1 MNHILWAPNAT
12 DPGPD
17 HELDCQILEPKE
29 KYGFLLKLEGI
40 ENLPPSVSLESGKTV
55 LTIPHAQVTDTSIV
69 ILNTA
74 VASSTSIE
82 SFVSSSNKDNVFQNA
97 HTRKL
102 QSVDRRKVL
111 VVRVETS
118 EASTRSDATTLSDEI
133 FGTGGDQVN
142 LKSQYNA
149 CSFGKQI
156 FEPAEVVNATGGVYT
171 VNVPWR
177 SSVDGADG
185 FQNLITAELNSKLG
199 GIPDAG
205 SGQPLANGAFDHVM
219 YCIPQGTRYRSRL
232 SWSAYGYLGGWL
244 TVYNDRNCNYPSIQI
259 HEFGHNLGLVHS
271 GTFCFVSCVVLLL
284 NVVSLTT
291 SDVPNL
297 QDRIVLMY
305 TATNLDIWDIP
316 I

>member
-1 MNHILWAPNAT
+1 MNHILWAPSAT

-29 KYGFLLKLEGI
+29 KYGFILKLEGI

-55 LTIPHAQVTDTSIV
+55 LTIPHAQVTDASIV

-82 SFVSSSNKDNVFQNA
+82 SFASSSNKDNVFQNA
-97 HTRKL
+97 NTRKL

-111 VVRVETS
+111 VVRVETTTANK
-118 EASTRSDATTLSDEI
+118 ASTTSDETTLSDEI
-133 FGTGGDQVN
+133 FGTGDDQVN
-142 LKSQYNA
+142 LKSQYDA

-171 VNVPWR
+171 VNVRWS

-185 FQNLITAELNSKLG
+185 FQNLITAELNRKLG

-219 YCIPQGTRYRSRL
+219 YCIPPRTRYRSRL

-244 TVYNDRNCNYPSIQI
+244 TVYNDKNCNYPSIQI
-259 HEFGHNLGLVHS
+259 HEFGHNLGLIHS
-271 GTFCFVSCVVLLL
+271 GTLCFVSCVVLLL

-291 SDVPNL
+291 SD
-297 QDRIVLMY
+297 
-305 TATNLDIWDIP
+305 IP
-316 I
+316 ISTCRIESF